1 MTEVR
6 PLQELYKMVID
17 KIIFWQNQ
25 SYKKPESVCISI
37 KSLKTFD
44 EISSY
49 EYEILTN
56 HFFKTYRRLNF
67 IQRLRFGLGLIKKSH
82 RQFWWKLSPKGT
94 RQRIKYIEYLIS
106 KL

>member
-6 PLQELYKMVID
+6 PLQEMYKMVID
-17 KIIFWQNQ
+17 RIIFVQN
-25 SYKKPESVCISI
+25 KFLTAESVCLSI
-37 KSLKTFD
+37 KVLRNSDK
-44 EISSY
+44 ISSY

-56 HFFKTYRRLNF
+56 HFLKTYRRLNF

-82 RQFWWKLSPKGT
+82 RQFWWKLNAKGT
-94 RQRIKYIEYLIS
+94 NQRIKYIEYLIS